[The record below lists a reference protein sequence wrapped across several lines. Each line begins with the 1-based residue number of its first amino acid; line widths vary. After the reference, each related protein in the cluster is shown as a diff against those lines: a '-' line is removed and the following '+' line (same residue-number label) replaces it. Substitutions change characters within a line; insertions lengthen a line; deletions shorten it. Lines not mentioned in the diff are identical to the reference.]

1 MVVYVFDG
9 SLYNYIGD
17 VYTYVDS
24 LYIFIGDV
32 YAYDDSFLSDSD
44 DEVLKRY

>member
-1 MVVYVFDG
+1 MIDG

-17 VYTYVDS
+17 VYAYVDS